1 MFLWDAWPRVC
12 HRYDNL
18 VISLTGRDSDRALL
32 GRELDRITD
41 QVGNY
46 LSYAMS
52 IDCNKRKIRWYVDL
66 ECLPLRFSQSS
77 HAIDHRHHRLTQ
89 PVCRYQNRKS
99 PALNFGKVEKI
110 SDQNLHLIGRTLNL
124 INEFLHLVRIN
135 PLKVAK

>member
-1 MFLWDAWPRVC
+1 MFLWDTRPRIC

-18 VISLTGRDSDRALL
+18 VISLMGGNSDRAFR

-46 LSYAMS
+46 LSYAVG
-52 IDCNKRKIRWYVDL
+52 IDCNRRKTRRYVDL
-66 ECLPLRFSQSS
+66 ECQPLRLSQSS
-77 HAIDHRHHRLTQ
+77 HAFDHRHHRLAQ
-89 PVCRYQNRKS
+89 PVSRYQNRKS
-99 PALNFGKVEKI
+99 PTLNSGKVEKI

-135 PLKVAK
+135 LLQAAK